1 MVAAPERSMSHG
13 QEAPARRKAE
23 GCRAAWPAGPGDHV
37 LVITPVPCISLIF
50 PRGDNSLYKK
60 KAKQKP
66 LYLPIMNNSSRLGG
80 CSQPEMACPIAWYKH
95 LLTEKAPTFMTY

>member
-1 MVAAPERSMSHG
+1 MQGCVASRSRRPCPCHHLSALHLSH
-13 QEAPARRKAE
+13 
-23 GCRAAWPAGPGDHV
+23 
-37 LVITPVPCISLIF
+37 LPVG
-50 PRGDNSLYKK
+50 RNSLYKK
-60 KAKQKP
+60 KTKQKP